1 MPYNNNKK
9 TQQIGFQEH
18 GFFLLKWF
26 EIHVKKYILL
36 YKGSITDRE
45 IGIPRQLYNKKSDY

>member
-9 TQQIGFQEH
+9 QIGFQEH

-26 EIHVKKYILL
+26 EIHVKK
-36 YKGSITDRE
+36 
-45 IGIPRQLYNKKSDY
+45 